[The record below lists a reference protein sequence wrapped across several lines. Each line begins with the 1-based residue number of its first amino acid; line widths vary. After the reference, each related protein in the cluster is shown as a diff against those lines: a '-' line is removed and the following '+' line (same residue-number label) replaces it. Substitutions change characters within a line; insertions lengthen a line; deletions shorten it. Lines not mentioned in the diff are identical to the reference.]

1 MANRTA
7 IKRGYMPTAGEFC
20 NRRVVI
26 AKKGETILEVARRM
40 RDEHVGS
47 VVVVDHHGN
56 VNVVP
61 VGILTDRD
69 IVVRVLANSDRHV
82 DSFRV
87 GELMTQKPIL
97 AWEDEDLADVLK
109 RMRSYGIR
117 RVPVVDRDGI
127 LQGIITLDDVL
138 EFLQEEVA
146 DMSTLLSRE
155 RQREAPRPP

>member
-1 MANRTA
+1 
-7 IKRGYMPTAGEFC
+7 MPTAGEFC

-47 VVVVDHHGN
+47 VVVVDHQADVEAN
-56 VNVVP
+56 MVP

-69 IVVRVLANSDRHV
+69 IVVRVLANTDRHV
-82 DSFRV
+82 HSLRV

-97 AWEDEDLADVLK
+97 VWEDEDLADALK
-109 RMRSYGIR
+109 RMRSFGIR
-117 RVPVVDRDGI
+117 RMPVVDRSGI

-138 EFLQEEVA
+138 EFLQEQVA
-146 DMSTLLSRE
+146 DMSILLSHE
-155 RQREAPRPP
+155 KQRETPHP